1 MSYSF
6 SENTGDG
13 TTKTFPFSFTGPD
26 NGYFDN
32 NSIKVEVNGVRTED
46 FTLTGPTQITFTT
59 APDDGAKVR
68 ILREPDVNAPYTDF
82 SRGNAFGKDN
92 INRSFQQQLYIAHRY
107 MDGFKDEGYYEKQ
120 DLSLGGYKIRDI
132 ADGTLNTDVATVGQ
146 VGANNA
152 NTFLYMT
159 RAETA
164 ADESEASAIASQDSA
179 DSIGNSV
186 AVAAASADAAGDSED
201 AADVSEIAAAS
212 SAGDAFSYAT
222 SSYNSSTSSR
232 DYRDQAEDYKDDAA
246 TSASAASYSA
256 DDADFARSLAV
267 DAQNYAI
274 TANINASSAADA
286 AGLSETAA
294 GDSED
299 AASASALQASNSES
313 AASTYASNASGSA
326 TNSYDSSISSRDY
339 RDAAAISAGDAETAR
354 SLAVDARDAASG
366 YADNADAS
374 ATNALTYRNA
384 AASSATD
391 AGDSESAAASSASS
405 ADNSKDTAVTAAQ
418 TAISYADTATTQSGY
433 AEDAANS
440 ALAQAGLAEDYALD
454 AASSALEA
462 TSGRGQVNI
471 AVIGDSM
478 SSGNIFADNW
488 VNQFTEKTNQLGLN
502 TKVFNWAVG
511 GSTMHTALYT
521 QQHDEG
527 TKSQVDKAIDCEPDI
542 VFVSLGIIDS
552 VYAPVRTNSQV
563 KQDGYNVYFILKGA
577 LPNAKIV
584 LMNWAPYDVDSLGY
598 FPGNIAN
605 KNCIPMM
612 QETVYYK
619 GLWNSKVNNSTFL
632 DHYVSWSGHREYMYY
647 WGAAASYWNGIYD
660 DTILIDL
667 WKLGRMGGFIDEL
680 HIDNFSHMWVVNE
693 VINWYRSNND
703 VDNLVLNAA
712 WADIDDI
719 YYQAVTLKSYQAE
732 YWARY
737 LGIDI
742 KKRVENWFYSQRN
755 IDFEISPSDS
765 VVADL
770 ELHLKIKGGHANKL
784 TYTSFG
790 TGNLLSTSRYTDARG
805 NIHISATP
813 AQVGLGSTG
822 THLCGIASLSSDGN
836 VIDVYETNINVTTA
850 GKMRPE
856 DCAEVHTSVGS
867 GDYTVPTADTF
878 LPLEFPEVIHTD
890 GNVNVST
897 DWLFTAPVD
906 GIYQCVWNVRFRSV
920 PANTLF
926 VLTGPRI
933 WDGTTTGYE
942 NVSISPAPGYTKMDD
957 AGGVRFLK
965 LNKDDEVNIV
975 VYQFGSSGAVVNGNG
990 GRVSMNLIK
999 AL

>member
-186 AVAAASADAAGDSED
+186 AVAADSADAAGLSET
-201 AADVSEIAAAS
+201 AAAS
-212 SAGDAFSYAT
+212 SAGDAFAYAT

-339 RDAAAISAGDAETAR
+339 RDAAAIYAGDA
-354 SLAVDARDAASG
+354 AA
-366 YADNADAS
+366 
-374 ATNALTYRNA
+374 
-384 AASSATD
+384 
-391 AGDSESAAASSASS
+391 
-405 ADNSKDTAVTAAQ
+405 
-418 TAISYADTATTQSGY
+418 
-433 AEDAANS
+433 
-440 ALAQAGLAEDYALD
+440 
-454 AASSALEA
+454 SALEA

-471 AVIGDSM
+471 AVIGESM

-511 GSTMHTALYT
+511 GSTMNTALYT
-521 QQHDEG
+521 KQHDGG

-542 VFVSLGIIDS
+542 VFVSLGIVDS

-605 KNCIPMM
+605 KKCIPML
-612 QETVYYK
+612 QESVYYK

-813 AQVGLGSTG
+813 AQVGLGDTG

-836 VIDVYETNINVTTA
+836 IIDIYETNINVTTA

-942 NVSISPAPGYTKMDD
+942 N
-957 AGGVRFLK
+957 
-965 LNKDDEVNIV
+965 E
-975 VYQFGSSGAVVNGNG
+975 
-990 GRVSMNLIK
+990 
-999 AL
+999 